1 MARPRRFITMARH
14 ASAALL
20 AAIEIYNKAVF
31 PHKEHTLA
39 FLLVNAWEIL
49 IKARIIQQDGR
60 LAAIYL
66 RNGRRYRRHHL
77 TNEPLT
83 ISIGRALNRIALPES
98 VKLNIEGLVAIRDKA
113 VHLGSLSDDVQTQ
126 VLYYATA
133 SVQNFIRLTN
143 EWFDEKVEVPYL
155 LPVGFVGEARLST
168 EGAGVGQRRLLA
180 ILEQLASS
188 AGQDQEYAVTI
199 QVEINLTPRFTGGGT
214 IGVTNDPSA
223 PKLQISDTEE
233 LEMYPYTYADIC
245 AECKERYPDFKRNKR
260 FNTIMRSIN
269 QDPECTY
276 ERKLDP
282 RGKGGVGKRF
292 YGPQAL
298 AKLDA
303 QYRA

>member
-14 ASAALL
+14 AEAALL

-60 LAAIYL
+60 LEAIYVKD
-66 RNGRRYRRHHL
+66 GRRYRRNSH
-77 TNEPLT
+77 TKEPVT
-83 ISIGRALNRIALPES
+83 ISIRRALERVILPEK
-98 VKLNIEGLVAIRDKA
+98 VKLNIEGLTAIRDRA
-113 VHLGSLSDDVQTQ
+113 VHLGSLSGDVQTQ

-133 SVQNFIRLTN
+133 SVQNFIRLTDD
-143 EWFDEKVEVPYL
+143 WFDEQVTVPYL
-155 LPVGFVGEARLST
+155 LPVGFVGAAHLSP
-168 EGAGVGQRRLLA
+168 ERVGVGQKRLLT

-199 QVEINLTPRFTGGGT
+199 QVEIHLTPRFTGGGT

-233 LEMYPYTYADIC
+233 LKMYPYTYADIC
-245 AECKERYPDFKRNKR
+245 AECKERYPDFKRKQTLQHHNEVHKA
-260 FNTIMRSIN
+260 
-269 QDPECTY
+269 
-276 ERKLDP
+276 
-282 RGKGGVGKRF
+282 
-292 YGPQAL
+292 GP
-298 AKLDA
+298 
-303 QYRA
+303 